1 MTAQA
6 NVYGQALY
14 TLAKDENCDRQ
25 ILEELSV
32 LQESFANEPD
42 YLRLLSAPNL
52 SKDERCRILDAAF
65 RGKVHPYVLNFL
77 KLLTEKGYIRQF
89 GDCFRVFREDFD
101 RDHGILEVRAVTA
114 VALTELQRAKL
125 NAKLASVTG
134 KTIRLLE
141 QVDPQCLGG
150 VRLDYDG
157 RRVDDTIAGRLA
169 SIGALLKNTVL

>member
-32 LQESFANEPD
+32 LDESFADAPE

-52 SKDERCRILDAAF
+52 SKEERVRILDSDF

-77 KLLTEKGYIRQF
+77 KILTEKGYIRQF
-89 GDCFRVFREDFD
+89 RDCFRVFREEFD
-101 RDHGILEVRAVTA
+101 RDHGILEVKAVTA
-114 VALTELQRAKL
+114 VALTEAQRQKL
-125 NAKLASVTG
+125 SAKLAAVTG
-134 KTIRLLE
+134 KTVRLLE
-141 QVDPQCLGG
+141 QVDPKLLGG

-157 RRVDDTIAGRLA
+157 RRVDDTVANRLA
-169 SIGALLKNTVL
+169 SIGTLLKNTVL

>member
-6 NVYGQALY
+6 NVYGQAFY
-14 TLAKDENCDRQ
+14 TLAKDENCHRQ

-32 LQESFANEPD
+32 LDESFATEPE

-52 SKDERCRILDAAF
+52 SKEERIRILDTAF
-65 RGKVHPYVLNFL
+65 RGKVHPYVLNFM

-89 GDCFRVFREDFD
+89 RDCFRVFREEFD

-114 VALTELQRAKL
+114 VALTDAQREKL
-125 NAKLASVTG
+125 SAKLAAVTG
-134 KTIRLLE
+134 KTVRLLE
-141 QVDPQCLGG
+141 QVDPQLLGG
-150 VRLDYDG
+150 IRLDYDG
-157 RRVDDTIAGRLA
+157 RRVDDTVANRLA

>member
-6 NVYGQALY
+6 SVYGQALY

-32 LQESFANEPD
+32 LDESFAAEPD

-52 SKDERCRILDAAF
+52 SKEERVRILDTAF
-65 RGKVHPYVLNFL
+65 RGKVHPYVLNFM

-89 GDCFRVFREDFD
+89 RDCFRVYREEFD
-101 RDHGILEVRAVTA
+101 RDHGILEVKAVTA
-114 VALTELQRAKL
+114 VALTELQRARL
-125 NAKLASVTG
+125 SAKLAGITG

-141 QVDPQCLGG
+141 QVDPQLLGG

-157 RRVDDTIAGRLA
+157 RRVDDTVANRLA
-169 SIGALLKNTVL
+169 SISALLKNTVL